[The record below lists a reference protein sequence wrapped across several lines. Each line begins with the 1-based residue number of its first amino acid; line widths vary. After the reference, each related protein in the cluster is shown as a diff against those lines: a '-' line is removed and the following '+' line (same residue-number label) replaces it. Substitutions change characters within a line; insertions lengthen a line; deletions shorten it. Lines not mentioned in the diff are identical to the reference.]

1 MGLDLIFLEIYDSYV
16 RSHSF
21 VQGGIQMI
29 MNQELEPKKKSGQE
43 LTTCLPLIFPSLA
56 KMGLPVVPYVAS

>member
-29 MNQELEPKKKSGQE
+29 MNQELEPKKKV
-43 LTTCLPLIFPSLA
+43 A
-56 KMGLPVVPYVAS
+56 KN